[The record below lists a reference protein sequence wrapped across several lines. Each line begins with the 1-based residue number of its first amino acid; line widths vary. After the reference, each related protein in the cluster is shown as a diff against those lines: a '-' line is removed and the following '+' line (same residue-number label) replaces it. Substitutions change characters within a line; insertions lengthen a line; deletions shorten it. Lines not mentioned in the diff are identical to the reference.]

1 MNALYLSE
9 PVRAGLGPCL
19 RPGGEFLTR
28 RSLERI
34 RPKHDDVILDAGC
47 GAGAT
52 LSMLQEIGFQNVC
65 GVDLDSGLVREARL
79 CAEHIVQADLANLP
93 VSESCF
99 DIVLSECVWNLTE
112 KERVLGEFFRILRPG
127 GFLALSDIY
136 LRAVLQSSTWPV
148 RCCFSQATPL
158 ADVQNAIENA
168 GFTIELLEDH
178 SALLKQ
184 AAAEFVFAHGSLHGF
199 WQVVTGDAEMAM
211 EACRAASS
219 SRPGLFLLIARRG
232 L

>member
-9 PVRAGLGPCL
+9 PVRAGLGSCL
-19 RPGGEFLTR
+19 RPGGDLLTR
-28 RSLERI
+28 RSLELI

-52 LSMLQEIGFQNVC
+52 LSMLQKIGFRNVC

-79 CAEHIVQADLANLP
+79 CAEHVVQADLANLP
-93 VSESCF
+93 ISESCF
-99 DIVLSECVWNLTE
+99 DMVLSECVWNLTE
-112 KERVLGEFFRILRPG
+112 KETVLGEFFRILRPG

-136 LRAVLQSSTWPV
+136 LRNGFQGGTWPV
-148 RCCFSQATPL
+148 QCCFSQATIL
-158 ADVQNAIENA
+158 ADVQNAIENT

-178 SALLKQ
+178 SVLLKQ

-199 WQVVTGDAEMAM
+199 WQAVTGDAEMAT
-211 EACRAASS
+211 EACRASS
-219 SRPGLFLLIARRG
+219 SARPGLFLLIARRCS
-232 L
+232 